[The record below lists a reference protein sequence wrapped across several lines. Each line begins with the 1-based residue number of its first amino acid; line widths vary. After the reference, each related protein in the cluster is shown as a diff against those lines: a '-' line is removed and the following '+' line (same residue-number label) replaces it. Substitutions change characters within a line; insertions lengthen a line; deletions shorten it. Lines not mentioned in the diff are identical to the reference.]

1 MRVRSGDIVFELR
14 SGRRVR
20 PLACIVWLVTPRR
33 ERAGACLFLI
43 QPEALRIELLR
54 EVRRPGCL
62 RTQISRPRY
71 RRVGYPRER
80 LGREPRVPGEL
91 VSYQTHDL
99 HAYDAELLH
108 AVVEVAL
115 QVSSRLVSL
124 SRVVRKYPLAPV
136 LRALREVD
144 EFHEE

>member
-1 MRVRSGDIVFELR
+1 MRSGDIVFGLQVWR
-14 SGRRVR
+14 VSPRVSVGRV
-20 PLACIVWLVTPRR
+20 IVPRR
-33 ERAGACLFLI
+33 ERAGACLLLV

-54 EVRRPGCL
+54 EARRPGRL
-62 RTQISRPRY
+62 RAETPGERY
-71 RRVGYPRER
+71 RRVGYRRER

-91 VSYQTHDL
+91 VSHQAHDL

-115 QVSSRLVSL
+115 QMASRLVGL

-144 EFHEE
+144 KLHEE